1 MLNFEVRT
9 KRLTVTESNRYK
21 TIKETRLFQGE
32 NYSEVEMKALAHMAE
47 HFPGE
52 DIKIVK
58 ITQSKITDISVEG
71 TGNILYK
78 SKVTTIET
86 SDSGKDIKTSYY
98 ILVDANTIEEATE
111 NVQHY
116 INGWAFGADINKIEE
131 TKLVEVI
138 VNPGTEE
145 PEEQPEPTP
154 KKKGK
159 KK

>member
-1 MLNFEVRT
+1 M
-9 KRLTVTESNRYK
+9 
-21 TIKETRLFQGE
+21 
-32 NYSEVEMKALAHMAE
+32 
-47 HFPGE
+47 
-52 DIKIVK
+52 
-58 ITQSKITDISVEG
+58 EG

-116 INGWAFGADINKIEE
+116 IDGWAFGADINKIEE

>member
-98 ILVDANTIEEATE
+98 ILVDANT
-111 NVQHY
+111 
-116 INGWAFGADINKIEE
+116 
-131 TKLVEVI
+131 L
-138 VNPGTEE
+138 
-145 PEEQPEPTP
+145 
-154 KKKGK
+154 KKPRKTFNITLMDGRSVLTLTR
-159 KK
+159 